1 MKIFKQYL
9 WILGNIWKIGKKEY
23 FVYCIISFMG
33 FSLPTVVSYCQKAFI
48 NGLQEKVLFQICFFW
63 LIAYMV
69 IKFVKS
75 IFQFIDSYFA
85 HKLIYKID
93 LRLEIVN

>member
-33 FSLPTVVSYCQKAFI
+33 FSLPTVVS
-48 NGLQEKVLFQICFFW
+48 
-63 LIAYMV
+63 
-69 IKFVKS
+69 
-75 IFQFIDSYFA
+75 
-85 HKLIYKID
+85 
-93 LRLEIVN
+93 